1 MTLTEYEL
9 ADLAMNW
16 QATTTPTT
24 ALFVT
29 IASGYLIAAW
39 MVGERLTRAQ
49 VTLIN
54 FLFGIFQLGVLSG
67 WAGRWIQTYDYTSAL
82 TSIDPA
88 FYGTGPTAVLVLF
101 GSVMLISIPGCL
113 KFMWDIRHPK
123 AD

>member
-24 ALFVT
+24 AIFLT

-54 FLFGIFQLGVLSG
+54 TLFGVFQLGVLAG
-67 WAGRWIQTYDYTSAL
+67 WAGRWIQSFNYTSAL
-82 TSIDPA
+82 TSIDPN
-88 FYGTGPTAVLVLF
+88 FYRSPSTSLLVLF
-101 GSVMLISIPGCL
+101 GLALLVSIPGCL
-113 KFMWDIRHPK
+113 KFMWDIRHTK
-123 AD
+123 E